1 MLTVRISWQ
10 LQDQSLIGLLM
21 CLHIIS
27 SLGLVG
33 CPSVPCW
40 MNWIPKLDTPS
51 KMPMIGASG
60 GVVRIGMVWV
70 QSDKRRTVRIFKSMG
85 FRIVSWRYLGYGC
98 NSCAVV
104 HRYSAPE
111 YLVTTCASSR

>member
-1 MLTVRISWQ
+1 
-10 LQDQSLIGLLM
+10 
-21 CLHIIS
+21 
-27 SLGLVG
+27 
-33 CPSVPCW
+33 

-85 FRIVSWRYLGYGC
+85 FRDRELEISGVRLQQLCSCVSLF
-98 NSCAVV
+98 
-104 HRYSAPE
+104 
-111 YLVTTCASSR
+111 SS